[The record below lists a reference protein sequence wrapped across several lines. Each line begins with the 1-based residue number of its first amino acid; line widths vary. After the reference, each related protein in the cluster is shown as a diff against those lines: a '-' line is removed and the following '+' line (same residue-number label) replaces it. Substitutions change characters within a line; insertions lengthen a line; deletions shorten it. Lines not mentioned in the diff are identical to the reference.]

1 MADRN
6 RDDGE
11 SFDFEP
17 GQRNG
22 SGEDA
27 IPKKLSHRIRS
38 SLRADLRPV
47 RPLPAAWICF
57 LGLFATLAIIAAAL
71 TSILGTSGVKLMNGG
86 QLAGM
91 SAIFTA
97 GGALFA
103 FLLTRQLAPT
113 LPQPVGTSRTVLLFG
128 FVALTGTIL
137 LFPWR
142 ETGTDWLSSWQCL
155 IRVVSVALL
164 TSVILA
170 VPMRRAAMLSPTVK
184 GATLGAAAGLTGI
197 AVQQFGCMHM
207 EASHLLLWHWSGIAI
222 AAGAGAVIG
231 RTRSRVSFRHE

>member
-6 RDDGE
+6 RPERGA
-11 SFDFEP
+11 
-17 GQRNG
+17 
-22 SGEDA
+22 DA
-27 IPKKLSHRIRS
+27 IPEELSRRIRR

-57 LGLFATLAIIAAAL
+57 LGLFATLAITAAAL
-71 TSILGTSGVKLMNGG
+71 TAILGTSGVKLMSGA

-91 SAIFTA
+91 SAIFVT

-113 LPQPVGTSRTVLLFG
+113 LAQPVEASHSIWIFG
-128 FVALTGTIL
+128 FIALAGTIL

-142 ETGTDWLSSWQCL
+142 EAGTDWLASWQCL

-164 TSVILA
+164 TGVILA
-170 VPMRRAAMLSPTVK
+170 VPMRRAAILSPTFK

-207 EASHLLLWHWSGIAI
+207 EAAHLLLWHWSGIAI
-222 AAGAGAVIG
+222 AAGAGAAIG
-231 RTRSRVSFRHE
+231 RARTSVFATKLFATQRQRRR